1 LEYHIDNRVILS
13 EDTKFKNLYQ
23 WCLQE
28 HDDEGNEVG
37 RNQIPWEWTLYF
49 TATELIFEDRITI
62 DSSVL
67 QGEDKPTKPARM
79 QQSIRAKL
87 RPGHP
92 QEGEFDKVR
101 FSMLGT
107 QRLIRVFELHILKLP
122 DTELQERCEVLSS
135 VSHSFEL
142 DFRDE
147 TTDDNV
153 VFILFVR
160 PDTFARYSQA
170 IIAGE
175 VDEAILSVSS
185 VEGFYA
191 DWSPSIS
198 TNSIKVLTNHSEH
211 KVEMP
216 DNCAIVPPRVGK
228 VGDVSLNLYRI
239 AKLEA
244 GLRSEDTGEI
254 WQNIAKVAET
264 QRFDATQA
272 SHNLAKVNGQVVEL
286 LASLKMAA
294 WVIAALL
301 FLTLLI

>member
-13 EDTKFKNLYQ
+13 EDTKFRNLYQ

-37 RNQIPWEWTLYF
+37 RDQVPWEWTLNF

-62 DSSVL
+62 DSYVP
-67 QGEDKPTKPARM
+67 QGEAKPTKPART

-87 RPGHP
+87 RAGHP
-92 QEGEFDKVR
+92 QDGEFDKVR
-101 FSMLGT
+101 YSMFGT
-107 QRLIRVFELHILKLP
+107 KRLIRVFELNILKLP
-122 DTELQERCEVLSS
+122 DTDLQERCEVLSS
-135 VSHSFEL
+135 VSHSFEI

-147 TTDDNV
+147 TTADNV

-160 PDTFARYSQA
+160 PDTFVRYSQA

-175 VDEAILSVSS
+175 IDEAILSVSG

-216 DNCAIVPPRVGK
+216 ANCAVVPPRVGK

-244 GLRSEDTGEI
+244 GLPSEDAGEI

-272 SHNLAKVNGQVVEL
+272 SQNLAKVNGQAVEL

-301 FLTLLI
+301 FLTLLL

>member
-1 LEYHIDNRVILS
+1 MEYHIDNRVILS

-79 QQSIRAKL
+79 QKSIRAKL

-101 FSMLGT
+101 YSMLGT
-107 QRLIRVFELHILKLP
+107 QRLIRVFELNILKLP
-122 DTELQERCEVLSS
+122 DTQLQERCEVLSS

-153 VFILFVR
+153 VFVLFVR

-198 TNSIKVLTNHSEH
+198 TNSIKVLTSHSEH

-216 DNCAIVPPRVGK
+216 DSCAIVPPRVGK

-244 GLRSEDTGEI
+244 GLPGEDTGEI

-301 FLTLLI
+301 FLTLLL

>member
-13 EDTKFKNLYQ
+13 EDTEFRNLYK

-28 HDDEGNEVG
+28 RDDDEKEIG
-37 RNQIPWEWTLYF
+37 RNQIPWEWTLNF

-62 DSSVL
+62 DSCVSQV
-67 QGEDKPTKPARM
+67 GEKPAKPARM

-92 QEGEFDKVR
+92 QDGEFDKVR
-101 FSMLGT
+101 YSMFGT
-107 QRLIRVFELHILKLP
+107 QRLIRVFELNILMLP
-122 DTELQERCEVLSS
+122 DTDLQERCDVLSS
-135 VSHSFEL
+135 VSHSFEV

-147 TTDDNV
+147 TIDDNV
-153 VFILFVR
+153 VFILYVR
-160 PDTFARYSQA
+160 PDTFARYSRA

-175 VDEAILSVSS
+175 IDEAVLSVSG

-198 TNSIKVLTNHSEH
+198 TNSIKVLTNHPEH
-211 KVEMP
+211 KVEIP
-216 DNCAIVPPRVGK
+216 ESCPIVPPRVGK
-228 VGDVSLNLYRI
+228 VGDVSLKLYRI

-244 GLRSEDTGEI
+244 GLPSEDTGEI

-272 SHNLAKVNGQVVEL
+272 SQNLAKVNVQAVEL

-301 FLTLLI
+301 FLTLFL